1 MNGLPR
7 HETPTATSA
16 VEGAEPRIATRDEED
31 RGATP
36 GVRWCRRRP
45 GPSRSRRE
53 PVATPWPPAPEPAG
67 TIRAPSETCQGDRE
81 RSVVVS
87 RPAQMVSGHAQL
99 GGENWASRRMC
110 GIYGIVSTS
119 NAHELRT

>member
-1 MNGLPR
+1 MRDLLSIVMNGLPR

-16 VEGAEPRIATRDEED
+16 VEGAEPRIVTRDEED

-53 PVATPWPPAPEPAG
+53 PVATPWRPAPEPAG
-67 TIRAPSETCQGDRE
+67 RGSVGPAAGSDRRGSPTRRGLAGTETWASAAVR
-81 RSVVVS
+81 S
-87 RPAQMVSGHAQL
+87 RPEPA
-99 GGENWASRRMC
+99 
-110 GIYGIVSTS
+110 
-119 NAHELRT
+119 